1 MWFHETLKVLK
12 SSSTIGK
19 YTGHVIMYADIP
31 FDTELRL
38 VFSSTRLV
46 GQSEHFSENIKVAM
60 IISQK
65 IMLKLIILFLK
76 DIQKLFLNQL
86 TNHFYS
92 SQAVTSS
99 HIFQDVFCVRS
110 WQKITMVTQI
120 IVTFLAP
127 STTFA
132 VRWIPVCYSQVRDRF
147 WNQTHQTNLR
157 NHIKLISDLNMIW

>member
-76 DIQKLFLNQL
+76 DIQKLFLNRL
-86 TNHFYS
+86 TNHFFS
-92 SQAVTSS
+92 RQAVTST
-99 HIFQDVFCVRS
+99 HIISIWYIFKWCLFC
-110 WQKITMVTQI
+110 
-120 IVTFLAP
+120 TFLK
-127 STTFA
+127 
-132 VRWIPVCYSQVRDRF
+132 RN
-147 WNQTHQTNLR
+147 NQCCR
-157 NHIKLISDLNMIW
+157 NISDISGASHWECGKSKFIFYLTCCAWNSCLLFTGSRFFLE

>member
-1 MWFHETLKVLK
+1 MCFHETLKVLK

-38 VFSSTRLV
+38 VFLKPHCHGFSIPTWLA

-60 IISQK
+60 TISRK
-65 IMLKLIILFLK
+65 IMLKLIILFSK

-92 SQAVTSS
+92 SQALQHKT
-99 HIFQDVFCVRS
+99 FQLF
-110 WQKITMVTQI
+110 
-120 IVTFLAP
+120 
-127 STTFA
+127 
-132 VRWIPVCYSQVRDRF
+132 DR
-147 WNQTHQTNLR
+147 
-157 NHIKLISDLNMIW
+157 